1 MNTYVFSYLTRSAS
15 VAAARKQVCKQSCY
29 TCIVQKRDYRSP
41 EMKVV
46 ELRQHANL
54 LGDSD
59 RTPGW
64 DGQFN

>member
-1 MNTYVFSYLTRSAS
+1 MESLG
-15 VAAARKQVCKQSCY
+15 RKCRRKA
-29 TCIVQKRDYRSP
+29 TMEKEHEQKRDYRSP

-54 LGDSD
+54 LEDSD